1 MPKFRVMAQETVY
14 YMVEVE
20 AASADAVRDLFTQGD
35 IVFDSWDIV
44 DGDDFN
50 LRSVEPVDN

>member
-1 MPKFRVMAQETVY
+1 MPKFRVRAQETVY

-20 AASADAVRDLFTQGD
+20 AESADAVRDLITEGD
-35 IVFDSWDIV
+35 IEFSSEDIV

-50 LRSVEPVDN
+50 LMSVEPVDS